1 LRSSRGSPPRAG
13 SPFFA
18 AKTAY
23 CSAAIGRALAAWDFD
38 LKRGGQRVGTAA
50 KTAQIALAL
59 TSLHPIADERTE
71 IVGQLHRSLAL
82 LRGCNAPGARAQ
94 IGSLVAS
101 LAARLHH
108 LEASAS
114 HGGKKGRLSRLIPST
129 AAFELQPLECRSYAI
144 QCESLASMAAS
155 DQRQML
161 LALARLWRALA
172 DAQRRPD

>member
-1 LRSSRGSPPRAG
+1 M
-13 SPFFA
+13 
-18 AKTAY
+18 
-23 CSAAIGRALAAWDFD
+23 
-38 LKRGGQRVGTAA
+38 GTAA
-50 KTAQIALAL
+50 KPAQIASAL
-59 TSLHPIADERTE
+59 TSLHPLADERTE

-114 HGGKKGRLSRLIPST
+114 HGMGKKGRLSRLIPST
-129 AAFELQPLECRSYAI
+129 AACELQPLECRSYAI
-144 QCESLASMAAS
+144 QCETLASMAAS